1 MSHFLLKNGNGTIIF
16 RPISPIFP
24 FTSPPSQRRRCSP
37 SHTLARWPSLLS
49 FPTRSARTQTSRRC
63 ARRPSRAPCFA
74 LAPAARAGALPA
86 HRASVR
92 PPRPVTY
99 HEMRRLALL
108 VARRAKHTGA
118 PACAPSRRSAA
129 MAEPGA
135 GAEGDL
141 CVCGHPECERRGR
154 ERVGGT
160 VKKYDN
166 KETPLKHFRC
176 THCGEWRASH
186 CVVGRRA
193 SATNLASW
201 PGQQRRERPAGSRRR
216 RRRPPRLLLARRRG
230 GASWGGGAGAGGSGE
245 SAPPRWRV
253 APSTMIAA
261 AARARRPAGGGRPRR

>member
-1 MSHFLLKNGNGTIIF
+1 MQ
-16 RPISPIFP
+16 
-24 FTSPPSQRRRCSP
+24 SPPPRRRACMQPRRPPHRPVPPLQPHAPLSRRCQRRRCSP

-49 FPTRSARTQTSRRC
+49 SPTRSARTQTSRRC

-135 GAEGDL
+135 GAEGE
-141 CVCGHPECERRGR
+141 CVCGHPECVRRGR
-154 ERVGGT
+154 EREPWVVKPYGG
-160 VKKYDN
+160 
-166 KETPLKHFRC
+166 KETALKHFSC
-176 THCGEWRASH
+176 TVCGVWRALH
-186 CVVGRRA
+186 CARTTCFKHQRRVLSMAETNDPEGVKHCSERRA
-193 SATNLASW
+193 QVGA
-201 PGQQRRERPAGSRRR
+201 QQGS
-216 RRRPPRLLLARRRG
+216 
-230 GASWGGGAGAGGSGE
+230 S
-245 SAPPRWRV
+245 
-253 APSTMIAA
+253 
-261 AARARRPAGGGRPRR
+261 